1 MKKILLSILVLACL
15 SAKAQRLVI
24 GTGVERT
31 VAGTE
36 VTAALGYQN
45 AKQWGLGGFYQQDMV
60 LPRLENNK
68 NLPASSWYGVFANV
82 PLAKSE
88 KITYSA
94 QLRVGLAEQKYIQ
107 VVPSLETKI
116 KITPWMA
123 AGTGCSYRQ
132 GYAAFMVRTYFHFIN
147 R

>member
-1 MKKILLSILVLACL
+1 MKNILFFFLLMACL
-15 SAKAQRLVI
+15 NTQAQRLII
-24 GTGVERT
+24 GAGMERT

-36 VTAALGYQN
+36 IMGSLGYQN
-45 AKQWGLGGFYQQDMV
+45 SGQWTVGGFYQQDMA

-68 NLPASSWYGVFANV
+68 SLSTASWYGVFANI

-88 KITYSA
+88 KITYSV
-94 QLRVGLAEQKYIQ
+94 QLRVGLAEQKYVQ

-116 KITPWMA
+116 KITNWLA

-132 GYAAFMVRTYFHFIN
+132 GYAAFMVRTYVQLFN